1 MKKLPLIL
9 LVLVVA
15 VSGCQKD
22 PPEPEDRAEV
32 SFVLSQ
38 SHQLKDDPVIPDFE
52 YKCWNNFVDYAF
64 VVVNGETYY
73 LDVFYLQGIPYT
85 QSIELSVSDKPY
97 IIEEFILIYETGTPD
112 DLSDDHIIMAAPHS
126 SSIWGEYVTKP
137 VDISFDV
144 TGVEQFEIEVEMLCY
159 EEVFHDHFGFIY
171 Y

>member
-9 LVLVVA
+9 LVLAVA
-15 VSGCQKD
+15 VSGCRKE

-52 YKCWNNFVDYAF
+52 YKCWNDFVDYAF
-64 VVVNGETYY
+64 VAVNGETHY

-85 QSIELSVSDKPY
+85 QTIELPVSDKPY
-97 IIEEFILIYETGTPD
+97 VVEEFILIFNSKTPD
-112 DLSDDHIIMAAPHS
+112 DLSDDRIVMACPHAGS
-126 SSIWGEYVTKP
+126 LWGEYVTGP
-137 VDISFDV
+137 VGLSFNLVEEEQLDV
-144 TGVEQFEIEVEMLCY
+144 EVEVLCY
-159 EEVFHDHFGFIY
+159 ETVYHDHFGFVY